1 MPKGVLNLPQSL
13 RITFEGQGPS
23 GQKVVGHGLWFARLE
38 GGGARVYHA
47 VIYADKAMPAE
58 AELFFSGLQLQ

>member
-1 MPKGVLNLPQSL
+1 VPKGALNLPQSL
-13 RITFEGQGPS
+13 RITFEGQGPR

-38 GGGARVYHA
+38 GSGARVYHA
-47 VIYADKAMPAE
+47 VIYADKARPAE